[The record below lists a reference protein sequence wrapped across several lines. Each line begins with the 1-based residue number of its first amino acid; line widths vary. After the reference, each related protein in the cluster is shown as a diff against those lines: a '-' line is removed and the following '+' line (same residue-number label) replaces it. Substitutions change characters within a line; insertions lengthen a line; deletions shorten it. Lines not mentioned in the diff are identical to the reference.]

1 MSDRPPEYLDV
12 DEEDL
17 DVVSAPQPH
26 EEHLI
31 RDEGSVT
38 VERVVD
44 EDFEDE
50 EVTVDEDEDEDDI
63 DNEEDEADEEDEEDE
78 DEASED
84 EDEDEDEEEEEEE
97 GFASQADDVIGRAAA
112 VLKYIVEHIVDDPTQ
127 ISIGAT
133 SDDRGPVLLLSVAE
147 DDRGKIIGRQGRIV
161 QAIRTVVKAATVG
174 TGERV
179 SVEIVD

>member
-1 MSDRPPEYLDV
+1 MSDRPPEFLDV

-17 DVVSAPQPH
+17 DVVSTTQPH
-26 EEHLI
+26 EEQVI

-38 VERVVD
+38 VERVD
-44 EDFEDE
+44 DEHEDFDDE
-50 EVTVDEDEDEDDI
+50 EVPVDEDEDEDDT
-63 DNEEDEADEEDEEDE
+63 DDDEDEADEEDEADDE
-78 DEASED
+78 EASED
-84 EDEDEDEEEEEEE
+84 EDEDEEEE

-112 VLKYIVEHIVDDPTQ
+112 VLKYIVEHIVDDPNQ